1 MEFVKIY
8 EEFASSAVK
17 CVKIDEKLV
26 KITYNS
32 NIDKEYEFNCDKTEE
47 FNDKL
52 SNTLKNNESVGKLIH
67 SCVNEGLIV
76 PVLPD
81 GRTPT
86 IIPVTK

>member
-1 MEFVKIY
+1 MKTY
-8 EEFASSAVK
+8 ENFTSSAVN
-17 CVKIDEKLV
+17 CVKIGENV
-26 KITYNS
+26 IKITYNS

-67 SCVNEGLIV
+67 QCVNEGLIV

-81 GRTPT
+81 GRIPFKPT
-86 IIPVTK
+86 LPITK

>member
-8 EEFASSAVK
+8 EDLASSAINRVK
-17 CVKIDEKLV
+17 VDENLI

-52 SNTLKNNESVGKLIH
+52 SNTLKNDESVGKFIH
-67 SCVNEGLIV
+67 SSVKEGIIV
-76 PVLPD
+76 PV
-81 GRTPT
+81 
-86 IIPVTK
+86 TK

>member
-8 EEFASSAVK
+8 EELSSSAVK

-47 FNDKL
+47 FNNKL
-52 SNTLKNNESVGKLIH
+52 SNTLKNNESVGKFIH
-67 SCVNEGLIV
+67 FSVKEGIIV
-76 PVLPD
+76 PV
-81 GRTPT
+81 
-86 IIPVTK
+86 TK

>member
-8 EEFASSAVK
+8 EDLASSAINRVK
-17 CVKIDEKLV
+17 VDENLI

-52 SNTLKNNESVGKLIH
+52 SNTLKNNESVGKFIH
-67 SCVNEGLIV
+67 SSVKEGIIV
-76 PVLPD
+76 PV
-81 GRTPT
+81 
-86 IIPVTK
+86 TK

>member
-8 EEFASSAVK
+8 EELSSSAVK

-67 SCVNEGLIV
+67 SSVKEGIIV
-76 PVLPD
+76 PV
-81 GRTPT
+81 
-86 IIPVTK
+86 TK

>member
-1 MEFVKIY
+1 MKTY
-8 EEFASSAVK
+8 EDLSSSAVK
-17 CVKIDEKLV
+17 CVKIDENV
-26 KITYNS
+26 VYITYNS

>member
-8 EEFASSAVK
+8 EDLSSSAVK
-17 CVKIDEKLV
+17 CVKIDENLV

-52 SNTLKNNESVGKLIH
+52 SNTLKNNESVGKFIH
-67 SCVNEGLIV
+67 SSVKEGIIV
-76 PVLPD
+76 PV
-81 GRTPT
+81 
-86 IIPVTK
+86 TK

>member
-8 EEFASSAVK
+8 EELSSSAVK

-32 NIDKEYEFNCDKTEE
+32 NIDKEYEFSCDKTEE

-52 SNTLKNNESVGKLIH
+52 SNTLKNNESVGKFIH
-67 SCVNEGLIV
+67 SSVKEGIIV
-76 PVLPD
+76 PV
-81 GRTPT
+81 
-86 IIPVTK
+86 TK